1 MKCKLIRK
9 VTVKDNNTKVSSL
22 YVTRLKVSDSFFKL
36 DSLYIKD
43 NQCNN
48 IEVPASSSNKIQP
61 SIYNQRRVIKHP
73 LEVDDTIG
81 PCRLNIS
88 NKQTSFLSK
97 MIVPTDFDLQK
108 DKHHSHT
115 NKNIAPTRK
124 KKAVQQ
130 NIGSHIM
137 ISNNN
142 TTISLT
148 LRKKMKND
156 MLSNNN
162 INHIN
167 ANSHINMIVNIN
179 TKPIVNQQ
187 QHVQQQI
194 DQ

>member
-1 MKCKLIRK
+1 
-9 VTVKDNNTKVSSL
+9 
-22 YVTRLKVSDSFFKL
+22 
-36 DSLYIKD
+36 
-43 NQCNN
+43 
-48 IEVPASSSNKIQP
+48 
-61 SIYNQRRVIKHP
+61 
-73 LEVDDTIG
+73 
-81 PCRLNIS
+81 
-88 NKQTSFLSK
+88 
-97 MIVPTDFDLQK
+97 
-108 DKHHSHT
+108 
-115 NKNIAPTRK
+115 
-124 KKAVQQ
+124 
-130 NIGSHIM
+130 M